1 MQKYRQ
7 LWTCEVTFGEL
18 EEDVRS
24 QEYTVQQQHH
34 KTKTKQPTAAAMALT
49 VDCPKSQ

>member
-7 LWTCEVTFGEL
+7 LWTCGVTFGEL

-24 QEYTVQQQHH
+24 QEYTVQQQQQQH
-34 KTKTKQPTAAAMALT
+34 KTKTKQPTAHT